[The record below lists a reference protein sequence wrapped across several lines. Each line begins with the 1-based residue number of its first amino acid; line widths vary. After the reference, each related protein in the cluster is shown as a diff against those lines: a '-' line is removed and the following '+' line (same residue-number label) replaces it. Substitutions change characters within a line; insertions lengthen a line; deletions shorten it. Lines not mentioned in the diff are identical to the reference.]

1 MARARDEGLDI
12 DVFHAKGRLR
22 LGPAALEGALKV
34 RRVADNPRAAPAAT
48 GEGLDDHRLSVSRE
62 ADEECSRV
70 VEADA
75 AVDAPRY
82 RDAGCNGRR
91 SSAGLVPEQ
100 RQMLDLGADEGDARG
115 SAPFRELG
123 ALGEESITWVDCVA
137 AIRKRRL
144 DHRVHV
150 YSMGDGGPAAEI
162 HLVERTDLPQSRQ
175 GAGSVHHVAF
185 RTPDMDT
192 YHAWTARLKSLRVP
206 FSGEVNRF
214 YFHSLYFREPNG
226 ILFEIATDLP
236 GFDADE
242 PMETLG
248 EKLALPPFLEPKRA
262 KIEAGLKPL

>member
-62 ADEECSRV
+62 ADEECSRF

-150 YSMGDGGPAAEI
+150 EVGARATGLQGVGHVGHASMQAGGIVLRIDRHRAQSEI
-162 HLVERTDLPQSRQ
+162 PG
-175 GAGSVHHVAF
+175 GAG
-185 RTPDMDT
+185 
-192 YHAWTARLKSLRVP
+192 
-206 FSGEVNRF
+206 
-214 YFHSLYFREPNG
+214 
-226 ILFEIATDLP
+226 
-236 GFDADE
+236 DAD
-242 PMETLG
+242 G
-248 EKLALPPFLEPKRA
+248 DLAAIGDQNRRDLQ
-262 KIEAGLKPL
+262 GGS